1 MSVRKR
7 KWTTRLG
14 EPKETWVVNYTDQ
27 QGVRR
32 LKTFDRKKDADAY
45 HASVKVDVKA
55 GIHTTSKTTV
65 AQAGEKWIAD
75 AEGRLERAT
84 VKTYQEHLKH
94 HIAPIIGGIFL
105 RDLTVPAVRNFMD
118 VLRAAGRSPDMI
130 KRVVGDLGS
139 IVADAQER
147 GLVAQNVVRS
157 LGRHKRLESFRAS
170 TVHTRPIAVTA

>member
-7 KWTTRLG
+7 KWITGLG
-14 EPKETWVVNYTDQ
+14 EARETWVVNYTDQ

-94 HIAPIIGGIFL
+94 HIAPLIGGIFL
-105 RDLTVPAVRNFMD
+105 RDLTVPAVLHSV
-118 VLRAAGRSPDMI
+118 VLPSGPVKRARGTLMSVVPKVPVSD
-130 KRVVGDLGS
+130 RV
-139 IVADAQER
+139 R
-147 GLVAQNVVRS
+147 WPCR
-157 LGRHKRLESFRAS
+157 
-170 TVHTRPIAVTA
+170 